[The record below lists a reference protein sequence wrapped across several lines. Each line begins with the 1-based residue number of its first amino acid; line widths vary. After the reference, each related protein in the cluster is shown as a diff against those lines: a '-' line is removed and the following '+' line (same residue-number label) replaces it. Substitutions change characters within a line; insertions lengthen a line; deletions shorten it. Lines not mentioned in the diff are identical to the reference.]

1 MTLLT
6 LCTDACG
13 INLLRRHFGRDWPA
27 SFRAER
33 STANHRTEVMS
44 KTTMAPGFVLDP
56 RSGGYISIT
65 EIEPGS
71 ALAKAVVRRAWKES
85 SEARKQIRRVHAI
98 ARTLGVKVK
107 DI

>member
-1 MTLLT
+1 
-6 LCTDACG
+6 
-13 INLLRRHFGRDWPA
+13 
-27 SFRAER
+27 
-33 STANHRTEVMS
+33 
-44 KTTMAPGFVLDP
+44 MAPGFVLDP

-85 SEARKQIRRVHAI
+85 AEARKQIRRVHAI